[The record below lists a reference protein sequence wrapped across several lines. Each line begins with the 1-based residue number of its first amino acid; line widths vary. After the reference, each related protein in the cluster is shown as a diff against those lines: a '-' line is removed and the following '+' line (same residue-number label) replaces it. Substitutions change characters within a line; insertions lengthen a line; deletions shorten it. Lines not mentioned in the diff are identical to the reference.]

1 MYDPKFSVKQ
11 MYSNYGSSFKSNTK
25 TSNANKQAAD
35 SMRSAGVSGLGS
47 RPTFNFNRDDDSSG
61 ADNNPNRDA
70 METRSTI
77 DKLYDKAATLLR
89 NFGANEPDDVIVD
102 GKRVY
107 QGPAFRGYDPTTR
120 IGKFGADN
128 NSNRDVSP
136 TLPPSTMN
144 IFGVNTDNPSLN
156 MFGVR
161 RSSFRTPDPITLP
174 DAMDQD
180 IPETSAALTGIPR
193 GLAKAATVPAPP
205 TTEEDYIIQVG
216 DTLSEI
222 AQDRGTTVEVLQ
234 EMNNIPD
241 SKKDDI
247 FAGDK
252 LKVPPK
258 LTPTQAALRRGFDRD
273 KDTQG
278 VETAFLG
285 DFIRGLFEKEPVGG
299 YDEIQPLIT
308 GGIMSRPVDA
318 IEAAINERTN
328 KFYND
333 IGTHA
338 ESDHGDTPVPTN
350 DKAEKSKPVSK
361 RSKDVGYGHKVKPS
375 EEETG
380 LIHGIPF
387 KRRDGTYIP
396 LTETQKRFILKKDM
410 EAEVDL
416 ARKLSWDKKLK
427 DKGTSWDNLDYK
439 YKNVL
444 TSLAF
449 NVGGTKA
456 SAQWNKVLDAA
467 KDEDPVAFAREL
479 RRMDTGKFTKGMDN
493 RVMKELYYSGIISN
507 RSEVSSVLPKANN
520 ASGVPR

>member
-1 MYDPKFSVKQ
+1 
-11 MYSNYGSSFKSNTK
+11 MYSNYGSSFKSNTIN
-25 TSNANKQAAD
+25 NANKQAAD

-47 RPTFNFNRDDDSSG
+47 RPTINFNRDDDSSG

-70 METRSTI
+70 METKSTVE
-77 DKLYDKAATLLR
+77 KLYDKAVTLLR
-89 NFGANEPDDVIVD
+89 NFGANEPEDVIVD
-102 GKRVY
+102 GKAVY
-107 QGPAFRGYDPTTR
+107 KGPAFRGYDPTTR
-120 IGKFGADN
+120 IGDFGGEYGKKQYLFGMP
-128 NSNRDVSP
+128 SLGEVTPRSPTPP
-136 TLPPSTMN
+136 TLPPA
-144 IFGVNTDNPSLN
+144 VDNPSLN
-156 MFGVR
+156 MFGVTR
-161 RSSFRTPDPITLP
+161 GAFRTPDPMTLP
-174 DAMDQD
+174 DTMDQD
-180 IPETSAALTGIPR
+180 IPETSATLAGIPR
-193 GLAKAATVPAPP
+193 ALAKAATVPTPP
-205 TTEEDYIIQVG
+205 TTEEEYIIQVG

-222 AQDRGTTVEVLQ
+222 AQERGTTVKVLQ

-241 SKKDDI
+241 KDKDDI

-258 LTPTQAALRRGFDRD
+258 LTSTQAALRRGFDRD

-308 GGIMSRPVDA
+308 GGLMSRPVDA
-318 IEAAINERTN
+318 IEAAIAERTN

-350 DKAEKSKPVSK
+350 DKAEKNKPASK

-467 KDEDPVAFAREL
+467 RDEDPVAFAREL

>member
-1 MYDPKFSVKQ
+1 M
-11 MYSNYGSSFKSNTK
+11 
-25 TSNANKQAAD
+25 
-35 SMRSAGVSGLGS
+35 SGFGDFEEPTQ
-47 RPTFNFNRDDDSSG
+47 PTFDTVKPQNVYKDKRYF
-61 ADNNPNRDA
+61 APNIYVPDTSQFGKGYGKKYFLG
-70 METRSTI
+70 MELPAGSPKIPRS
-77 DKLYDKAATLLR
+77 L
-89 NFGANEPDDVIVD
+89 
-102 GKRVY
+102 KRGNV
-107 QGPAFRGYDPTTR
+107 
-120 IGKFGADN
+120 
-128 NSNRDVSP
+128 
-136 TLPPSTMN
+136 N
-144 IFGVNTDNPSLN
+144 IFGNTKDHPRLD
-156 MFGVR
+156 MFGVKR
-161 RSSFRTPDPITLP
+161 GYTRNPDGLMSPSP
-174 DAMDQD
+174 MDQF
-180 IPETSAALTGIPR
+180 IPPDQGEEFLDGAL
-193 GLAKAATVPAPP
+193 LKARQQQIKDDVEKVLQNLIDPP
-205 TTEEDYIIQVG
+205 EDYVIKAG

-222 AQDRGTTVEVLQ
+222 AEERGTTVEVLQ
-234 EMNNIPD
+234 ELNNIED
-241 SKKDDI
+241 KDKDTI

-258 LTPTQAALRRGFDRD
+258 LTDTQAALRRGFDKD

-278 VETAFLG
+278 IETAFLG
-285 DFIRGLFEKEPVGG
+285 DLFRGLFEKEPVGG

-308 GGIMSRPVDA
+308 GGLMSRPVDA
-318 IEAAINERTN
+318 IEAAITERTN

-338 ESDHGDTPVPTN
+338 EGDHGDTPVTTK
-350 DKAEKSKPVSK
+350 DASEKSKPVSK

-416 ARKLSWDKKLK
+416 ARELSWDKKLK
-427 DKGTSWDNLDYK
+427 DKGTSWNNLDYK

-456 SAQWNKVLDAA
+456 SAQWSKVLDAA
-467 KDEDPVAFAREL
+467 RDEDPVAFAREL
-479 RRMDTGKFTKGMDN
+479 RRMDTGKYTKGMDN

-520 ASGVPR
+520 ASGVPK

>member
-1 MYDPKFSVKQ
+1 

-35 SMRSAGVSGLGS
+35 SMRSAGVRGLGS
-47 RPTFNFNRDDDSSG
+47 RPTINFNRDDDSSG

-70 METRSTI
+70 METRSTV

-120 IGKFGADN
+120 IGDFGGEYGKKRYLFGIPKLGEVTPR
-128 NSNRDVSP
+128 SPTPP
-136 TLPPSTMN
+136 TLPPAA
-144 IFGVNTDNPSLN
+144 DNPSLN

-161 RSSFRTPDPITLP
+161 RGAFRTPDPMTLP
-174 DAMDQD
+174 DTMDQD
-180 IPETSAALTGIPR
+180 IPETSAALAGIPR
-193 GLAKAATVPAPP
+193 ALAKAATVPTPP

-241 SKKDDI
+241 KDKDDI

-258 LTPTQAALRRGFDRD
+258 LTDTQAALRRGFDRD

-308 GGIMSRPVDA
+308 GGLMSRPVDA
-318 IEAAINERTN
+318 IEAAISERTN

-338 ESDHGDTPVPTN
+338 EGDHGDTPVTTK
-350 DKAEKSKPVSK
+350 DASEKSKPVSK

-416 ARKLSWDKKLK
+416 ARELSWDKKLK